1 MSRPLLRHFIA
12 VTIAVGAASHVS
24 AQVPTQA
31 LRGGVPSGVAT
42 QEEIPLTLDDAIA
55 RGLQHNL
62 ALLLAHDAVEVARGD
77 HREALADLLPQLRG
91 GLSGVRE
98 KISLAAFGFSGLGG
112 FPTIIGPFNVVDARG
127 YLSQTVFDLHAL
139 GRTHSRSEGVKA
151 ALSEERNTRDLVV
164 LACAQLYLQAVS
176 AQSRIA
182 SARARLATAEALYDL
197 AADRKQSG
205 LAAGIDVLRAQV
217 EREAERQR
225 VIVAENDAAKR
236 KLELARAIGLPLGQA
251 FRTVDDMP
259 QSSPPELTREAAL
272 KLAYAGRADLR
283 AAESRV
289 RAAEESRKAARGEAL
304 PSLGVS
310 ADFGAIG
317 NDVATA
323 KATYTLAAGVKI
335 PFFEGGRAQAKMQAA
350 DAHLEEA
357 RASLEDA
364 RSRIFYDVQAV
375 FLDLEA
381 SQDRVT
387 VADGVM
393 RLAQQQLQQAQDRFA
408 AGVAGNIDVVQA
420 QEALARATDDRIESL
435 FSLNMAKAFL
445 ARTLGA
451 AESGYSQFLR
461 GRQ

>member
-1 MSRPLLRHFIA
+1 MRRPFLRPALALAIGVVA
-12 VTIAVGAASHVS
+12 GPVVS
-24 AQVPTQA
+24 AQVPSQA

-42 QEEIPLTLDDAIA
+42 QDELPLTLDDAIA

-62 ALLLAHDAVEVARGD
+62 ALLLARDSVEVARGD

-127 YLSQTVFDLHAL
+127 YVSQTLFDLHAL
-139 GRTHSRSEGVKA
+139 GRAHARSEGVKA
-151 ALSEERNTRDLVV
+151 ALSEERDTRDLVV

-176 AQSRIA
+176 AQSRIT

-197 AADRKQSG
+197 AADRKKSG

-217 EREAERQR
+217 ERESERQR
-225 VIVAENDAAKR
+225 VIVAENEAAKR
-236 KLELARAIGLPLGQA
+236 KIELARAIGLPLGQA
-251 FRTVDDMP
+251 YRTVDDMP
-259 QSSPPELTREAAL
+259 QSPPPELTRDAAL
-272 KLAYAGRADLR
+272 TRAYEARADLR
-283 AAESRV
+283 AAEARV

-304 PSLGVS
+304 PSIGVS
-310 ADFGAIG
+310 GDFGAIG
-317 NDVATA
+317 NDVATS
-323 KATYTLAAGVKI
+323 KSTFTLAAGVKI
-335 PFFEGGRAQAKMQAA
+335 PIFEGGRAQAKMQAA

-357 RASLEDA
+357 RATLEDT
-364 RSRIFYDVQAV
+364 RSRIYYEVQAV

-381 SQDRVT
+381 SQDRVK
-387 VADGVM
+387 VADGVVG
-393 RLAQQQLQQAQDRFA
+393 LAQEQLRQAQDRFA

-435 FSLNMAKAFL
+435 FSLNMAKASL
-445 ARTLGA
+445 ARAVGA